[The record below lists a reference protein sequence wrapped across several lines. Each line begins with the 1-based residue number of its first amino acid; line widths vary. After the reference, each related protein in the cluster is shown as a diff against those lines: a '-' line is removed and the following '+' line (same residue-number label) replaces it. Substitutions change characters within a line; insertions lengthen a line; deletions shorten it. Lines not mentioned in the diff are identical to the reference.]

1 MPPTTQLT
9 LNTFSIVA
17 RDRASG
23 MFGVAASTR
32 LPAVGVL
39 VPYARA
45 GVGAIATQARTN
57 PLLGYD
63 GLDLLQRGYDAEE
76 TLKILLGSDPEPEK
90 RQVGIVDSQGR
101 SAAHTGAEAD
111 PWRGHVTGD
120 GYAVTGNLV
129 AGEEVVLAMAAA
141 FEASEG
147 EILPERLVR
156 ALEAGQAAGGDKRGK
171 QSAATTT
178 MKEQP
183 YPYVDLRVD
192 EHPEPIAELRRI
204 YEVFKVQMLPF
215 VEALPTRK
223 NPEGDFVEERRS
235 GAPSYRTTTCPGRTG
250 RRQKKTC
257 LRLKTSRPHPKEA
270 EEASGPIFPAPPRV
284 STTRGGPGAL
294 CFSFE
299 EPDRDDENA

>member
-1 MPPTTQLT
+1 MPPTTPLT

-17 RDRASG
+17 RDHASG

-76 TLKILLGSDPEPEK
+76 TLKILLGSDPEPDK

-129 AGEEVVLAMAAA
+129 AGEEVILAMAVA

-147 EILPERLVR
+147 ATLPERLVR

-171 QSAATTT
+171 QSAAITT
-178 MKEQP
+178 MKDQP

-192 EHPEPIAELRRI
+192 EHPDPIAELRRI

-215 VEALPTRK
+215 VEALPTRG
-223 NPEGDFVEERRS
+223 NPKGDFGEEIRGS
-235 GAPSYRTTTCPGRTG
+235 LLPADDLPQVDGKAPEEDLPPH
-250 RRQKKTC
+250 QD
-257 LRLKTSRPHPKEA
+257 LRITPQGS
-270 EEASGPIFPAPPRV
+270 
-284 STTRGGPGAL
+284 
-294 CFSFE
+294 
-299 EPDRDDENA
+299 

>member
-1 MPPTTQLT
+1 MPPTTSLT

-101 SAAHTGAEAD
+101 SAAHTGAEAN
-111 PWRGHVTGD
+111 PWHGHVTGD

-129 AGEEVVLAMAAA
+129 AGEEVVLAMAAS

-147 EILPERLVR
+147 ETLPERLVQ
-156 ALEAGQAAGGDKRGK
+156 ALEAGQAAGGTKGGSR
-171 QSAATTT
+171 
-178 MKEQP
+178 
-183 YPYVDLRVD
+183 
-192 EHPEPIAELRRI
+192 
-204 YEVFKVQMLPF
+204 
-215 VEALPTRK
+215 
-223 NPEGDFVEERRS
+223 
-235 GAPSYRTTTCPGRTG
+235 APR
-250 RRQKKTC
+250 
-257 LRLKTSRPHPKEA
+257 
-270 EEASGPIFPAPPRV
+270 
-284 STTRGGPGAL
+284 
-294 CFSFE
+294 
-299 EPDRDDENA
+299 

>member
-1 MPPTTQLT
+1 MSPTTPLT

-17 RDRASG
+17 RDHASG

-63 GLDLLQRGYDAEE
+63 GLDLLQRGYDAAE
-76 TLKILLGSDPEPEK
+76 TLKILLGSDPEPER
-90 RQVGIVDSQGR
+90 RQVGIVDSQGS

-129 AGEEVVLAMAAA
+129 VGEEVVLAMAAA

-147 EILPERLVR
+147 EVLPERLMR

-171 QSAATTT
+171 QSAAVTTV
-178 MKEQP
+178 KDQP

-192 EHPEPIAELRRI
+192 EHPDPIAELRRI

-215 VEALPTRK
+215 VEALPTRRK
-223 NPEGDFVEERRS
+223 PKGDFGEEIRGS
-235 GAPSYRTTTCPGRTG
+235 LIPADDLPQADGKAPEEGSPPPQDLQTTP
-250 RRQKKTC
+250 QE
-257 LRLKTSRPHPKEA
+257 S
-270 EEASGPIFPAPPRV
+270 
-284 STTRGGPGAL
+284 
-294 CFSFE
+294 
-299 EPDRDDENA
+299 

>member
-1 MPPTTQLT
+1 MPPTTPLT

-17 RDRASG
+17 RDPASG

-90 RQVGIVDSQGR
+90 RQVGIVDSRGR
-101 SAAHTGAEAD
+101 SAAHTGAETD
-111 PWRGHVTGD
+111 PWRGHVSGD

-147 EILPERLVR
+147 ATLPERLVR

-171 QSAATTT
+171 QSAAITT
-178 MKEQP
+178 MKDQP

-192 EHPEPIAELRRI
+192 EHPDPIVELRRI

-215 VEALPTRK
+215 VDALPTRG
-223 NPEGDFVEERRS
+223 NPKGDFGEEIRGS
-235 GAPSYRTTTCPGRTG
+235 LLPADDLLQVDGESSEEDLPPP
-250 RRQKKTC
+250 QD
-257 LRLKTSRPHPKEA
+257 LRITPQGS
-270 EEASGPIFPAPPRV
+270 
-284 STTRGGPGAL
+284 
-294 CFSFE
+294 
-299 EPDRDDENA
+299 

>member
-1 MPPTTQLT
+1 MPPITPLT
-9 LNTFSIVA
+9 LNTFSIAA
-17 RDRASG
+17 RDHSSG
-23 MFGVAASTR
+23 MFGVATSTR

-90 RQVGIVDSQGR
+90 RQVGIVDSRGR
-101 SAAHTGAEAD
+101 SAAHTGAETD
-111 PWRGHVTGD
+111 PWRGHVMGD

-129 AGEEVVLAMAAA
+129 DGEEVVLAMAAA

-147 EILPERLVR
+147 ATLPERLVR
-156 ALEAGQAAGGDKRGK
+156 ALEAGQTAGGDKRGK
-171 QSAATTT
+171 QSAAITT
-178 MKEQP
+178 MKDQP

-192 EHPEPIAELRRI
+192 EHPDPIVELRRI

-215 VEALPTRK
+215 VDALPTRRRPK
-223 NPEGDFVEERRS
+223 GDFGEEIRGS
-235 GAPSYRTTTCPGRTG
+235 
-250 RRQKKTC
+250 
-257 LRLKTSRPHPKEA
+257 LL
-270 EEASGPIFPAPPRV
+270 PA
-284 STTRGGPGAL
+284 
-294 CFSFE
+294 
-299 EPDRDDENA
+299 DDLAQVDGEV

>member
-1 MPPTTQLT
+1 MPPTTPLT

-17 RDRASG
+17 RDHASG

-45 GVGAIATQARTN
+45 GIGAIATQARTN

-63 GLDLLQRGYDAEE
+63 GLDLLQRGHDAEE
-76 TLKILLGSDPEPEK
+76 TLEILLGSDPEPEK
-90 RQVGIVDSQGR
+90 RQVGIVDSRGG

-120 GYAVTGNLV
+120 GYAVMGNLV
-129 AGEEVVLAMAAA
+129 TGEDVVLAMAAA

-156 ALEAGQAAGGDKRGK
+156 ALEAGQAAGGDTRGK
-171 QSAATTT
+171 QSAAITTV
-178 MKEQP
+178 KDQP

-192 EHPEPIAELRRI
+192 DHPEPTVELRRI
-204 YEVFKVQMLPF
+204 YEVFKAQMLPF
-215 VEALPTRK
+215 VEALPTRR
-223 NPEGDFVEERRS
+223 NPKGDFGEEIRGSLVPADGLLHPADGEPPEEDFPPPQDRQT
-235 GAPSYRTTTCPGRTG
+235 APRET
-250 RRQKKTC
+250 
-257 LRLKTSRPHPKEA
+257 
-270 EEASGPIFPAPPRV
+270 
-284 STTRGGPGAL
+284 
-294 CFSFE
+294 
-299 EPDRDDENA
+299 